1 VDFLKSLESK
11 LIKIEIPAKHID
23 DVVPTYIMKEA
34 EELCEQRRRKIV
46 TAFQKQLP
54 VTIEK
59 IYSQTSL

>member
-1 VDFLKSLESK
+1 
-11 LIKIEIPAKHID
+11 
-23 DVVPTYIMKEA
+23 MKEA

-54 VTIEK
+54 VKIEK

>member
-1 VDFLKSLESK
+1 
-11 LIKIEIPAKHID
+11 
-23 DVVPTYIMKEA
+23 MKEA